1 MEAIL
6 DAMIGLLRTQIQGI
20 DGRLEAL
27 QDQMRLQEHL
37 AKISEK
43 RHGTYQKSERMMAI
57 EKEMDALRSQ
67 RKQLEEKIRK
77 YASSRPKTTS
87 TSSTRVQEALQTL
100 GLPVNCTDAEKI
112 KDAYRKLAK
121 QHHPDAG
128 GDALA
133 MAKINEA
140 YQIVSEYAK

>member
-1 MEAIL
+1 MK
-6 DAMIGLLRTQIQGI
+6 
-20 DGRLEAL
+20 GRLEAL

-67 RKQLEEKIRK
+67 RKQLEEKIQK

-87 TSSTRVQEALQTL
+87 TSSSTRVQKALQAL
-100 GLPVNCTDAEKI
+100 GLPANCADAEKI
-112 KDAYRKLAK
+112 KKAYRKLAK

>member
-6 DAMIGLLRTQIQGI
+6 DAMVGLLKSQIKGI

-43 RHGTYQKSERMMAI
+43 RHGTYQKSGRMIAI

-77 YASSRPKTTS
+77 YASSRPKTTRA
-87 TSSTRVQEALQTL
+87 SSSCVQKALQTL
-100 GLPVNCTDAEKI
+100 GLPMNCNDAEKI

-128 GDALA
+128 GDAKA

-140 YQIVSEYAK
+140 YRVVSEYAK